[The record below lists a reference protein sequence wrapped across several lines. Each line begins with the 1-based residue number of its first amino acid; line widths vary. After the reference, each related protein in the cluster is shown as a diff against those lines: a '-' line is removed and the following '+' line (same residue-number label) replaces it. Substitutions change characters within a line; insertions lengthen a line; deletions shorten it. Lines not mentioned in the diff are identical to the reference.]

1 MKLKP
6 KPIVCN
12 LCGEEMVVEE
22 YAASTLVAYCKNP
35 NCIRG
40 EWNSPE
46 KNRRT
51 QGGE

>member
-22 YAASTLVAYCKNP
+22 YADSTLFGCSLH
-35 NCIRG
+35 
-40 EWNSPE
+40 EE
-46 KNRRT
+46 KT
-51 QGGE
+51 